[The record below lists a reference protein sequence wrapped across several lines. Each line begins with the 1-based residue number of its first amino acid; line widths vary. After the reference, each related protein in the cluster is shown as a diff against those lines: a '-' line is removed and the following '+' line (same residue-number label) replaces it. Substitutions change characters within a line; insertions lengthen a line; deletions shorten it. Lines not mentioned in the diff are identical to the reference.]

1 MSDDTSLTAR
11 LRDTL
16 ARLAPTQDGD
26 VSPQARDE
34 RPITVGREEHTQ
46 EPDRDDIQRW
56 RDEYYEN
63 PLIRNPVRN
72 FAADVVEPGYRVL
85 VDPGEDAEEPSVPA
99 EYPMADYRGLELSA
113 ALEKW
118 LSSAAI
124 VGGRFDRDFSDLLE
138 DVVIDLRGRRGT
150 ALIEHAYDDP
160 REREFILGLRAF
172 KAETT
177 TAYTR
182 EGKRILLRP
191 DDTEIDFETSSTR
204 WTRRHP
210 SGSTSRTIR
219 SNSTSST
226 ATSRV
231 TSITSNNRS
240 NTSSRRCRHRCI
252 ASGSPGTSTGMS
264 PTFNRTI
271 IERR

>member
-172 KAETT
+172 KAEIRPL
-177 TAYTR
+177 AR
-182 EGKRILLRP
+182 PRRHRRRGRGEGAPRLAGP
-191 DDTEIDFETSSTR
+191 DDTRAD
-204 WTRRHP
+204 RRHEL
-210 SGSTSRTIR
+210 SGRTR
-219 SNSTSST
+219 PV
-226 ATSRV
+226 RQ
-231 TSITSNNRS
+231 
-240 NTSSRRCRHRCI
+240 RR
-252 ASGSPGTSTGMS
+252 P
-264 PTFNRTI
+264 
-271 IERR
+271 E